1 MKSLFESYKQMAT
14 EAKEKTCK
22 GCDEPVSKCSC
33 TMDEELKGKQKKLDK
48 NHNGKLDAQD
58 FAILRKEDKDTEPPF
73 DKPYKTVKGTGTV
86 TDKSGAKHTG
96 MSRARDL
103 ARSALNKHLQKPFE
117 PYSPPKDNLK
127 KQHFGMAEEVEQ
139 IEELSKGT
147 LGSYIKKAKG
157 SAIGNANA
165 MGMTRQD
172 SNIHK
177 KSETKMVKRAKGI
190 DKAVDRLTTEETQV
204 DEAFVNGREYA
215 SHGLMHPDHAKMDIH
230 QPANREVDFYASKT
244 GDKMLGKVTKNDGKQ
259 VHIQA
264 HKELGDGKLHKFKV
278 TPHLPKQ
285 VDEVLKPSMGAGAYI
300 DDFVHSKNPQ
310 FAGKSKDKRRQ
321 MALAAYYAAKKGM
334 KEEAELEEGMY
345 SSDVERAFPNGKASG
360 VKTHAPVAP
369 VPDRKYIKGT
379 PEWKAHK
386 EKSKPINGH
395 PTNSMKEA
403 INDNLHPAG
412 AALLKHIKPEHHNK
426 YKAHLTTDTFNGSY
440 KDRTDVLNAAKKA
453 GHLKEEAEQ
462 IDELSTDTLKSFKKK
477 KQTLRDLYRTDAS
490 HQSNDSDRSEL
501 SKLAKDAHKSV
512 KKAAKKIAEDLEE
525 SSDRVTPTVKTAKY
539 SWGTMKTIHHGSNFS
554 IPLHPEHHEAIAQ
567 MKDQQQHT
575 IKTEDGRQYHV
586 KREGDTVHF
595 HGVNGGNKTS
605 VPHKTMTESAE
616 GTMKSFKD
624 FITEIKLADLPVRTI
639 KGKSY
644 GNQPEEPDH
653 DDEENETAAQK
664 SAEKRGR
671 GRPAGS
677 KSGARQIGGAS
688 KKGSGVDY
696 TGYKLHLPNSNKSY

>member
-1 MKSLFESYKQMAT
+1 
-14 EAKEKTCK
+14 
-22 GCDEPVSKCSC
+22 
-33 TMDEELKGKQKKLDK
+33 
-48 NHNGKLDAQD
+48 
-58 FAILRKEDKDTEPPF
+58 
-73 DKPYKTVKGTGTV
+73 
-86 TDKSGAKHTG
+86 
-96 MSRARDL
+96 
-103 ARSALNKHLQKPFE
+103 
-117 PYSPPKDNLK
+117 
-127 KQHFGMAEEVEQ
+127 
-139 IEELSKGT
+139 
-147 LGSYIKKAKG
+147 
-157 SAIGNANA
+157 
-165 MGMTRQD
+165 
-172 SNIHK
+172 
-177 KSETKMVKRAKGI
+177 
-190 DKAVDRLTTEETQV
+190 
-204 DEAFVNGREYA
+204 
-215 SHGLMHPDHAKMDIH
+215 
-230 QPANREVDFYASKT
+230 
-244 GDKMLGKVTKNDGKQ
+244 
-259 VHIQA
+259 
-264 HKELGDGKLHKFKV
+264 
-278 TPHLPKQ
+278 
-285 VDEVLKPSMGAGAYI
+285 
-300 DDFVHSKNPQ
+300 
-310 FAGKSKDKRRQ
+310 
-321 MALAAYYAAKKGM
+321 
-334 KEEAELEEGMY
+334 
-345 SSDVERAFPNGKASG
+345 
-360 VKTHAPVAP
+360 
-369 VPDRKYIKGT
+369 
-379 PEWKAHK
+379 
-386 EKSKPINGH
+386 
-395 PTNSMKEA
+395 
-403 INDNLHPAG
+403 
-412 AALLKHIKPEHHNK
+412 
-426 YKAHLTTDTFNGSY
+426 LTTDTFNGSY

-624 FITEIKLADLPVRTI
+624 FITEIKLADLPVRKI
-639 KGKSY
+639 QGKSY

-653 DDEENETAAQK
+653 DDEDNETAAQK

-696 TGYKLHLPNSNKSY
+696 TGYKLHLPNSNR

>member
-1 MKSLFESYKQMAT
+1 
-14 EAKEKTCK
+14 
-22 GCDEPVSKCSC
+22 
-33 TMDEELKGKQKKLDK
+33 
-48 NHNGKLDAQD
+48 
-58 FAILRKEDKDTEPPF
+58 
-73 DKPYKTVKGTGTV
+73 
-86 TDKSGAKHTG
+86 
-96 MSRARDL
+96 
-103 ARSALNKHLQKPFE
+103 
-117 PYSPPKDNLK
+117 
-127 KQHFGMAEEVEQ
+127 
-139 IEELSKGT
+139 
-147 LGSYIKKAKG
+147 
-157 SAIGNANA
+157 
-165 MGMTRQD
+165 
-172 SNIHK
+172 
-177 KSETKMVKRAKGI
+177 
-190 DKAVDRLTTEETQV
+190 
-204 DEAFVNGREYA
+204 
-215 SHGLMHPDHAKMDIH
+215 
-230 QPANREVDFYASKT
+230 
-244 GDKMLGKVTKNDGKQ
+244 
-259 VHIQA
+259 
-264 HKELGDGKLHKFKV
+264 
-278 TPHLPKQ
+278 
-285 VDEVLKPSMGAGAYI
+285 
-300 DDFVHSKNPQ
+300 
-310 FAGKSKDKRRQ
+310 
-321 MALAAYYAAKKGM
+321 M
-334 KEEAELEEGMY
+334 KEETELEEGMY

-360 VKTHAPVAP
+360 VKTHHPVAP

-379 PEWKAHK
+379 PENKALRA
-386 EKSKPINGH
+386 SRKPINGH
-395 PTNSMKEA
+395 PTAQAK
-403 INDNLHPAG
+403 
-412 AALLKHIKPEHHNK
+412 
-426 YKAHLTTDTFNGSY
+426 TDDSLRAYYASRKN
-440 KDRTDVLNAAKKA
+440 V
-453 GHLKEEAEQ
+453 KEEAEQ

-605 VPHKTMTESAE
+605 VPHKTMTESTE

-624 FITEIKLADLPVRTI
+624 FITEIKLADLPSRTI

-653 DDEENETAAQK
+653 DDEDNETAAQK